1 MKKMNLKSK
10 TLILMS
16 LLMLT
21 GLRLFA
27 QDAPADTTPTVL
39 PEVQILWW
47 VQPEQK
53 EAAFSVSSLNKEE
66 IKTHIGNGSVN
77 NIFDRIPSMIT
88 TSDAGTGIGYNYM
101 RIRGIDQTRINVT
114 VNGVALNDAESQG
127 SWFVNLP
134 DFGSK
139 VQHLDVQR

>member
-16 LLMLT
+16 LLMMT

-27 QDAPADTTPTVL
+27 QDVSADTTPTVL
-39 PEVQILWW
+39 PGVQILWW

-88 TSDAGTGIGYNYM
+88 KLTLTST
-101 RIRGIDQTRINVT
+101 
-114 VNGVALNDAESQG
+114 NGRTSRRQK
-127 SWFVNLP
+127 P
-134 DFGSK
+134 
-139 VQHLDVQR
+139 